1 MPAVSLMSRRT
12 ARRLA
17 ATVLAAACALPA
29 LPALAEQ
36 YVGLVHPKY
45 ELTLSM
51 GLGGVVA
58 RLEARPG
65 QAVRA
70 GQTLLV
76 LDDRMQAIEVNRRQV
91 VFEDDSELRAARD
104 RLKALDTMYKDSK
117 RVFDSTGSISRD
129 EMSKLEVELSGA
141 RGRLDQLLAQK
152 RREKLEYQGAVQERA
167 LRVLTAPRAGVVT
180 RVEPKV
186 GEWAKPGETL
196 VAMVDASS
204 CFLTTNVPLRVVPG
218 LKAGQPIQVSFEA
231 AAATAPVTGRIAFVS
246 SVADAASGLVELRV
260 DLANPRLRIRPGIKG
275 MIELPLAKP

>member
-1 MPAVSLMSRRT
+1 MFAVAFLRCSAAMLM
-12 ARRLA
+12 
-17 ATVLAAACALPA
+17 ACAS

-36 YVGLVHPKY
+36 YVGLVHPKH

-51 GLGGVVA
+51 GIGGVVST
-58 RLEARPG
+58 LNVRPG
-65 QAVRA
+65 QSVKG

-91 VFEDDSELRAARD
+91 VFEDDSEVRAARD
-104 RLKALDTMYKDSK
+104 RYRALDTMYKDSK

-141 RGRLDQLLAQK
+141 KGRLDQLAAQK
-152 RREKLEYQGAVQERA
+152 RREKLEYDGAMQERA
-167 LRVLTAPRAGVVT
+167 LRALSAPRAGVVT

-196 VAMVDASS
+196 MVLVDAST

-218 LKAGQPIQVSFEA
+218 LKAGQAIKVSFEP
-231 AAATAPVTGRIAFVS
+231 AAATAPVTGRIALVS
-246 SVADAASGLVELRV
+246 SVADAASGLVEVRV
-260 DLANPRLRIRPGIKG
+260 DLANPGLKIRPGIKG
-275 MIELPLAKP
+275 MIDLPLAGK